1 MQSRSLELILYA
13 IRRALDITRGSMLL
27 CRAKTCRRM
36 KANLAISPRL
46 YKYSKQ
52 LLLCFITFTTETKYT
67 RTEYEKFTNEHCPSG
82 SLLDTSMS
90 MITLS
95 NLSLSCCPCPTHHCQ
110 NRKQLHHGQDRIHF
124 FHLLLPSPRSDLRPL
139 HLECSCQTFRLR
151 QRWRSWR
158 RS

>member
-1 MQSRSLELILYA
+1 VMRSRARFVPYFNVGCYMQSRSLELILYA

-124 FHLLLPSPRSDLRPL
+124 FHLLARIFALSI
-139 HLECSCQTFRLR
+139 
-151 QRWRSWR
+151 
-158 RS
+158 